1 MILLHDVSKIY
12 ANGIHALKNID
23 LEIAQQEFVFL
34 VGVSGA
40 GKSTLVRL
48 LIREELPTSG
58 QIIVAGHNV
67 LQLSKRHLP
76 LFRRKVSMIFQDFR
90 LLPNK
95 TVAENVAMALRV
107 ANRSR
112 GEIERLVTETLALVG
127 LTQFAETFPLTL
139 SGGEQQRVAI
149 ARAVIRKPDLLIADE
164 PTGNLDPVTS
174 AEIVDLLVR
183 INGLGTTVVM
193 ATHDKEMVNRAR
205 RRVVELVRGEIAR
218 DELRGTYQYGR
229 T

>member
-1 MILLHDVSKIY
+1 MILLQGVSKVY
-12 ANGIHALKNID
+12 ANGIHALRDID
-23 LEIAQQEFVFL
+23 LEIGPQEFVFL

-48 LIREELPTSG
+48 LIREELPSTGS
-58 QIIVAGHNV
+58 IIVAGHNV
-67 LQLSKRHLP
+67 LQLSKRHLH
-76 LFRRKVSMIFQDFR
+76 LYRRKVSMIFQDFR

-95 TVAENVAMALRV
+95 TVTENVAMALRV

-112 GEIERLVTETLALVG
+112 SDIERLVPETLALVG
-127 LTQFAETFPLTL
+127 LTPFAETFPQTL

-149 ARAVIRKPDLLIADE
+149 ARAVVRKPEVLIADE

-174 AEIVDLLVR
+174 AEIVELLVR
-183 INGLGTTVVM
+183 INDLGTTVIM
-193 ATHDKEMVNRAR
+193 ATHDKEVVNRAR
-205 RRVVELVRGEIAR
+205 RRVVELQRGEIAR
-218 DELRGTYQYGR
+218 DEVRGTYQYGL

>member
-112 GEIERLVTETLALVG
+112 SEIERLVPETLALVG

-183 INGLGTTVVM
+183 INRLGTTVIM

>member
-12 ANGIHALKNID
+12 ANGIHALKNVD

-112 GEIERLVTETLALVG
+112 GDIERLVPETLALVG

>member
-12 ANGIHALKNID
+12 ANGIHALKNVD

-112 GEIERLVTETLALVG
+112 GDIERLVPETLALVG

-183 INGLGTTVVM
+183 INELGTTVVM

>member
-112 GEIERLVTETLALVG
+112 GDIERLVPETLALVG
-127 LTQFAETFPLTL
+127 LTQFAEAFPLTL

>member
-112 GEIERLVTETLALVG
+112 SEIERLVPETLALVS

-183 INGLGTTVVM
+183 INRLGTTVIM

-218 DELRGTYQYGR
+218 DEIRGTYQYGR

>member
-1 MILLHDVSKIY
+1 MILLQNVSKVY
-12 ANGIHALKNID
+12 ANGIHALKDIN
-23 LEIAQQEFVFL
+23 LEIGPREFVFL

-40 GKSTLVRL
+40 GKSTLIRL
-48 LIREELPTSG
+48 LIREELPSTG

-67 LQLSKRHLP
+67 LQMPQRHLP
-76 LFRRKVSMIFQDFR
+76 LYRRKVSMIFQDFR

-112 GEIERLVTETLALVG
+112 REIEEMVPQTLALVG
-127 LTQFAETFPLTL
+127 LSQFAETFPLTL

-149 ARAVIRKPDLLIADE
+149 ARAVIRKPEVLIADE

-174 AEIVDLLVR
+174 AEIVDLLAR
-183 INGLGTTVVM
+183 INELGTTVVM
-193 ATHDKEMVNRAR
+193 ATHDKEMVNRSR
-205 RRVVELVRGEIAR
+205 RRVVELVHGEIAR
-218 DELRGTYQYGR
+218 DEAEGTYQYGR
-229 T
+229 A

>member
-1 MILLHDVSKIY
+1 MILLQNVSKVY
-12 ANGIHALKNID
+12 ANGIHALRNIN
-23 LEIAQQEFVFL
+23 LEIARQEFVFL

-48 LIREELPTSG
+48 LIREELPSTG
-58 QIIVAGHNV
+58 EVIVAGHNV

-76 LFRRKVSMIFQDFR
+76 FYRRKVSMIFQDFR

-95 TVAENVAMALRV
+95 TVTENVAMALRV
-107 ANRSR
+107 AHRPQR
-112 GEIERLVTETLALVG
+112 EISELVPETLALVG

-149 ARAVIRKPDLLIADE
+149 ARAVVRKPNVLIADE

-183 INGLGTTVVM
+183 INGLGTTVIM

-205 RRVVELVRGEIAR
+205 RRVVELVRGEIVR
-218 DELRGTYQYGR
+218 DEVRGTYQYGR
-229 T
+229 S

>member
-112 GEIERLVTETLALVG
+112 GEIERLVPETLALVG

-183 INGLGTTVVM
+183 INELGTTVVM

>member
-1 MILLHDVSKIY
+1 MILLQNVSKVY
-12 ANGIHALKNID
+12 ENGIQALKNVN
-23 LEIAQQEFVFL
+23 LEIERQEFVFL
-34 VGVSGA
+34 VGISGA

-58 QIIVAGHNV
+58 GVIVAGHNV
-67 LQLSKRHLP
+67 LQLTKRRLP
-76 LFRRKVSMIFQDFR
+76 LYRRKVSIVFQDFR

-107 ANRSR
+107 ARRSNR
-112 GEIERLVTETLALVG
+112 EINELVPETLALVG
-127 LTQFAETFPLTL
+127 LAQFADTFPLTL

-149 ARAVIRKPDLLIADE
+149 ARAVVRKPDVLIADE
-164 PTGNLDPVTS
+164 PTGNLDPETS

-183 INGLGTTVVM
+183 INKLGTTVIM

-205 RRVVELVRGEIAR
+205 RRVVELVRGEIVR
-218 DELRGTYQYGR
+218 DEMRGTYHYGR

>member
-1 MILLHDVSKIY
+1 MILLQNVSKVY
-12 ANGIHALKNID
+12 ANGIHALRNIN
-23 LEIAQQEFVFL
+23 LEIARQEFVFL

-48 LIREELPTSG
+48 LIREELPTTG
-58 QIIVAGHNV
+58 AVIVAGHNV

-76 LFRRKVSMIFQDFR
+76 LYRRKVSMVFQDFR

-107 ANRSR
+107 AHRPQR
-112 GEIERLVTETLALVG
+112 EIDELVPETLALVG
-127 LTQFAETFPLTL
+127 LTQYADTFPLTL

-149 ARAVIRKPDLLIADE
+149 ARAVIRNPDVLIADE
-164 PTGNLDPVTS
+164 PTGNLDPETS
-174 AEIVDLLVR
+174 AEIVDLLMQ
-183 INGLGTTVVM
+183 INGLGTTVIM

-205 RRVVELVRGEIAR
+205 RRVVELVHGEIVR
-218 DELRGTYQYGR
+218 DEIRGTYHYGR
-229 T
+229 S

>member
-1 MILLHDVSKIY
+1 MIFLHDVSKVY
-12 ANGIHALKNID
+12 ANGIHALRDIN
-23 LEIAQQEFVFL
+23 LEIAPREFVFL

-40 GKSTLVRL
+40 GKSTLIRL
-48 LIREELPTSG
+48 LIREELPTTG

-67 LQLSKRHLP
+67 LQLSQRHLH
-76 LFRRKVSMIFQDFR
+76 LYRRKVSMIFQDFR

-112 GEIERLVTETLALVG
+112 SEIETLVPETLALVG

-149 ARAVIRKPDLLIADE
+149 ARAVVRKPEVLIADE

-183 INGLGTTVVM
+183 INGLGTTVIM

-205 RRVVELVRGEIAR
+205 RRVVELVNGKITR
-218 DELRGTYQYGR
+218 DEARGTYQYGR

>member
-112 GEIERLVTETLALVG
+112 GDIERLVPETLALVG
-127 LTQFAETFPLTL
+127 LTQFSETFPLTL

-183 INGLGTTVVM
+183 INELGTTVVM

>member
-112 GEIERLVTETLALVG
+112 GDIERLVPETLALVG

>member
-1 MILLHDVSKIY
+1 MILLQNVSKVY
-12 ANGIHALKNID
+12 ANGIHALKDID
-23 LEIAQQEFVFL
+23 LEIARQEFVFL

-48 LIREELPTSG
+48 LIREELPTTG
-58 QIIVAGHNV
+58 AVIVAGHNV

-76 LFRRKVSMIFQDFR
+76 LYRRKVSMVFQDFR

-107 ANRSR
+107 AHRPQH
-112 GEIERLVTETLALVG
+112 EIDELVPEALALVG
-127 LTQFAETFPLTL
+127 LTQYAATFPLTL

-149 ARAVIRKPDLLIADE
+149 ARAVIRNPDVLIADE
-164 PTGNLDPVTS
+164 PTGNLDPETS
-174 AEIVDLLVR
+174 AEIVDLLMR
-183 INGLGTTVVM
+183 INQLGTTVIM

-205 RRVVELVRGEIAR
+205 RRVVELVQGQIVR
-218 DELRGTYQYGR
+218 DEVGGTYHYGR
-229 T
+229 S

>member
-1 MILLHDVSKIY
+1 MILLQNVSKVY
-12 ANGIHALKNID
+12 ANGIHALRDIN
-23 LEIAQQEFVFL
+23 LEVPRQEFVFL

-48 LIREELPTSG
+48 LIREELPSTG
-58 QIIVAGHNV
+58 AVIVAGHNV
-67 LQLSKRHLP
+67 LQLSKRHLAHY
-76 LFRRKVSMIFQDFR
+76 RRKVSIIFQDFR

-95 TVAENVAMALRV
+95 TVTENVAMALRV
-107 ANRSR
+107 AHHPQR
-112 GEIERLVTETLALVG
+112 EIDELVPEALELVG
-127 LTQFAETFPLTL
+127 LTPFAENFPLTL

-149 ARAVIRKPDLLIADE
+149 ARAVVRKPDVLIADE

-174 AEIVDLLVR
+174 AEIVDLLMH

-205 RRVVELVRGEIAR
+205 LRVVELVRGEIVR

-229 T
+229 S

>member
-1 MILLHDVSKIY
+1 
-12 ANGIHALKNID
+12 
-23 LEIAQQEFVFL
+23 
-34 VGVSGA
+34 
-40 GKSTLVRL
+40 
-48 LIREELPTSG
+48 
-58 QIIVAGHNV
+58 
-67 LQLSKRHLP
+67 
-76 LFRRKVSMIFQDFR
+76 
-90 LLPNK
+90 
-95 TVAENVAMALRV
+95 MALRV

-112 GEIERLVTETLALVG
+112 SEIERLVPETLALVG

-183 INGLGTTVVM
+183 INRLGTTVIM

>member
-112 GEIERLVTETLALVG
+112 GDIERLVPETLALVG
-127 LTQFAETFPLTL
+127 LTQFAETYPLTL

>member
-1 MILLHDVSKIY
+1 MILLQDVSKVY
-12 ANGIHALKNID
+12 ANGIYALRDIN
-23 LEIAQQEFVFL
+23 LEIARQEFVFL

-40 GKSTLVRL
+40 GKSTLIRL
-48 LIREELPTSG
+48 LIREELPSTG
-58 QIIVAGHNV
+58 DIMVAGHNV
-67 LQLSKRHLP
+67 LQLSKRHLH

-95 TVAENVAMALRV
+95 TVAENVAMSLRV

-112 GEIERLVTETLALVG
+112 SDIEKLVPETLALVG
-127 LTQFAETFPLTL
+127 LTQFADTFPLTL

-149 ARAVIRKPDLLIADE
+149 ARAVVRKPEVLIADE

-183 INGLGTTVVM
+183 INDLGTTVIM

-205 RRVVELVRGEIAR
+205 RRVVELVRGEVVR
-218 DELRGTYQYGR
+218 DEARGTYQYGR
-229 T
+229 I

>member
-112 GEIERLVTETLALVG
+112 GEIERLVPETLALVG

-174 AEIVDLLVR
+174 AEIVDILVR

>member
-112 GEIERLVTETLALVG
+112 GEIERLVPETLALVG

>member
-112 GEIERLVTETLALVG
+112 GEIERLVPETLALVG

-183 INGLGTTVVM
+183 INRLGTTVIM

>member
-1 MILLHDVSKIY
+1 MIFLHDVSKIY
-12 ANGIHALKNID
+12 ANGINALKNIN
-23 LEIAQQEFVFL
+23 LEIGPQEFVFL

-58 QIIVAGHNV
+58 RIIVAGHNV

-76 LFRRKVSMIFQDFR
+76 LYRRKVSMIFQDFR

-107 ANRSR
+107 ANRSQR
-112 GEIERLVTETLALVG
+112 DIERLVPETLALVG
-127 LTQFAETFPLTL
+127 LSPFADTFPQTL

-149 ARAVIRKPDLLIADE
+149 ARAVIRKPEVLIADE
-164 PTGNLDPVTS
+164 PTGNLDPETS
-174 AEIVDLLVR
+174 AEIVDLLMR
-183 INGLGTTVVM
+183 INGLGTTVIM

-205 RRVVELVRGEIAR
+205 RRVVELVHGEVAR
-218 DELRGTYQYGR
+218 DEMRGMYQYGR

>member
-112 GEIERLVTETLALVG
+112 SEIERLVPETLALVG

-183 INGLGTTVVM
+183 INELGTTVVM

>member
-1 MILLHDVSKIY
+1 MILLQNVSKVY
-12 ANGIHALKNID
+12 ANGIHALKNVN
-23 LEIAQQEFVFL
+23 LEIARQEFVFL

-58 QIIVAGHNV
+58 AVIVAGHNV

-76 LFRRKVSMIFQDFR
+76 LYRRKVSMVFQDFR

-95 TVAENVAMALRV
+95 TVSENVAMALRV
-107 ANRSR
+107 AHRSKR
-112 GEIERLVTETLALVG
+112 EIDERVPETLALVG
-127 LTQFAETFPLTL
+127 LAQFGDTFPLSL

-149 ARAVIRKPDLLIADE
+149 ARAVIRNPDVLIADE
-164 PTGNLDPVTS
+164 PTGNLDPETS
-174 AEIVDLLVR
+174 ADIIDLLVR
-183 INGLGTTVVM
+183 INELGTTVIM

-205 RRVVELVRGEIAR
+205 RRVVELVQGEIVR
-218 DELRGTYQYGR
+218 DEVRGTYHYGR
-229 T
+229 S

>member
-1 MILLHDVSKIY
+1 MILLQNVSKVY
-12 ANGIHALKNID
+12 ANGIHALRDIN
-23 LEIAQQEFVFL
+23 LEIARQEFVFL

-58 QIIVAGHNV
+58 AVIVAGHNV
-67 LQLSKRHLP
+67 LQLPKRRLP
-76 LFRRKVSMIFQDFR
+76 LYRRKVSMVFQDFR

-107 ANRSR
+107 AHRPQR
-112 GEIERLVTETLALVG
+112 EIDELVPETLALVG
-127 LTQFAETFPLTL
+127 LTQYADTFPLTL

-149 ARAVIRKPDLLIADE
+149 ARAVIRSPDVLIADE
-164 PTGNLDPVTS
+164 PTGNLDPETS
-174 AEIVDLLVR
+174 AEIVDLLMQ
-183 INGLGTTVVM
+183 INGLGTTVIM

-205 RRVVELVRGEIAR
+205 RRVVELVQGEIVR
-218 DELRGTYQYGR
+218 DEVGGTYHYGR

>member
-112 GEIERLVTETLALVG
+112 GDIERLVPETLALVG

-218 DELRGTYQYGR
+218 DEIRGTYQYGR

>member
-1 MILLHDVSKIY
+1 MILLQNVSKVY
-12 ANGIHALKNID
+12 ANGIHALRNIN
-23 LEIAQQEFVFL
+23 LEVARQEFVFL

-48 LIREELPTSG
+48 LIREELPSTG
-58 QIIVAGHNV
+58 EVMVAGHNV

-76 LFRRKVSMIFQDFR
+76 LYRRKVSMIFQDFR

-95 TVAENVAMALRV
+95 TVTENVAMALRV
-107 ANRSR
+107 AHRPQR
-112 GEIERLVTETLALVG
+112 EISELVPETLALVG

-149 ARAVIRKPDLLIADE
+149 ARAVVRKPNVLIADE

-183 INGLGTTVVM
+183 INGLGTTVIM

-205 RRVVELVRGEIAR
+205 RRVVELVRGEIVR
-218 DELRGTYQYGR
+218 DEVRGTYQYGR
-229 T
+229 S